1 MVLSNTFISFVV
13 ILLGHVAFLRFNVFF
28 KDCTLLG
35 SAGSR
40 KDVFSG
46 GFPWKFEY
54 FLSVSTILLFIFL
67 VIVVKNLLK

>member
-35 SAGSR
+35 SAGIR

-46 GFPWKFEY
+46 GLPWKFEY
-54 FLSVSTILLFIFL
+54 FLSVSTIFL